1 MTPLPILFAQWNTA
15 DGRFMVCRFARG
27 LQCLSDA
34 AVTKNQHAP
43 RLPSGTPRECVT
55 LSYVMR
61 DEESGAVVL
70 DPKTEDTTYLE
81 EFQKVEVREAADRE
95 HSLQRGFAIGELGN
109 QLKQERAWFPVAV
122 RPGGRGWGSQLEQ
135 LARAAIEPPEL
146 CSVWY
151 ESRELP
157 RQTEKSM
164 LMDRVARHA
173 ERFKAKAP
181 SGLSWDDVIKRTGT
195 LHRPAFLEA
204 LRAEAA
210 RAHRDGRPY
219 VEPQRQRRHL
229 ELYCGRAPL
238 TVGLASRDWWYKVC
252 AAGLLP
258 TTVRLLWYRIVS

>member
-1 MTPLPILFAQWNTA
+1 MSSTASAQISTISACPLEMTPLPILFAQWNTA

-181 SGLSWDDVIKRTGT
+181 SGLRCAGRSRSYDLWVTAPPC
-195 LHRPAFLEA
+195 LSLPPQP
-204 LRAEAA
+204 
-210 RAHRDGRPY
+210 RAHTIETDRKS
-219 VEPQRQRRHL
+219 V
-229 ELYCGRAPL
+229 
-238 TVGLASRDWWYKVC
+238 V
-252 AAGLLP
+252 
-258 TTVRLLWYRIVS
+258 